1 MTTAPP
7 RFTSADLEQMPD
19 DGKRYEIIDGEL
31 YVSDPHYWSH
41 QLVCGKIVAA
51 LMGWDE
57 QANIGVPNMA
67 PGLIFSPYDDVA
79 PDVVWISNERLA
91 MALGQDGH
99 LHDAPEIVAEVLS
112 PGFENERR
120 DRETKLKLY
129 ARRGVQEYWIVDW
142 RKRQIE
148 VFRREQ
154 ATLKQVAMLFA
165 QDSLESPLL
174 PGFACRVEVLFA
186 HVT

>member
-31 YVSDPHYWSH
+31 YVSDPRDWQH
-41 QLVCGKIVAA
+41 QVVCGKVAAA
-51 LMGWDE
+51 LMRWDE
-57 QANIGVPNMA
+57 HANVGVPNSA

-79 PDVVWISNERLA
+79 PDVVWISNGRLA
-91 MALGQDGH
+91 TALGQDGY
-99 LHDAPEIVAEVLS
+99 LHEAPEIVAEVLS
-112 PGFENERR
+112 LGVENERR

-154 ATLKQVAMLFA
+154 ATLKQAATLFA
-165 QDSLESPLL
+165 QDMLDSPLL
-174 PGFACRVEVLFA
+174 PGFACQVETLFA